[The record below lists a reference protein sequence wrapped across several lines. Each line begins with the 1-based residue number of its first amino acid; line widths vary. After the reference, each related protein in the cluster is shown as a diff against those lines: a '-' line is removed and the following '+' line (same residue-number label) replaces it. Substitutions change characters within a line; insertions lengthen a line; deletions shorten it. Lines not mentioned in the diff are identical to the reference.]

1 MFDGGLFRYILRYS
15 RAQQITVLLL
25 TLCSFPFLYISL
37 DIPKT
42 IINKAIGGKG
52 AEVTVLGYPL
62 ERVEYLLLLCAAF
75 LALVFING
83 AFKMKINTYKGVIA
97 ERMLRRLRFQL
108 YGRILRFPLDRF
120 QRISQGELISM
131 ITGEVEPLAGFIGD
145 AVAQPIFQGGTM
157 LTILIFMF
165 VQDPI
170 LGAASLIM
178 IPVQAYLIPRMQK
191 KVNQLS
197 KQRVLRVRKLSER
210 IGETVGGVR
219 EVRLNGT
226 SRFTL
231 ADFSHHLGG
240 MFDLRFEIYQ
250 RKFFIKFANNFINQ
264 LTVFLF
270 FTLGGLLVIKGN
282 LTLGAL
288 VAAIS
293 AYKDLSAPWREL
305 LDYYQQYQDCRIK
318 FDQIADQFDVGPGPE
333 ADMAKLT
340 APIDVRPPAP
350 DATLTAN
357 GLTWVDDAGV
367 AILSNISFEAARGTS
382 VAVVADGGAKDRLA
396 SVLGRLV
403 PPTSGKVSIGDRDLA
418 ALDEHEIGAFLAFL
432 GNDPVIFNGTISEN
446 VYYSLL
452 RNPPGPSASDAAKAR
467 AVQEAL
473 AAGNSPHDS
482 EGDWI
487 DYAAAGCRD
496 RVELAGWWL
505 TVMRTIDA
513 EQSLYERALN
523 ATIDP
528 AEHPGLVERIMTAR
542 RSIGERLVQE
552 GRSDLVNRFD
562 MASFNPYA
570 SVLENI
576 LFGLPTDERLTA
588 DNAARDPFVKGVL
601 RDAGLDAELSNVGIS
616 LADLLCELFRDVSP
630 GHPLYE
636 RFGFVEADMLTE
648 LEGLKRRAERD
659 ASALDAEDRAVL
671 LSLAFKL
678 VPERHRLGLIGP
690 ELQQKVVAARRAFR
704 TNLPAAFAD
713 AIEFFDETRYAPR
726 LSVIGNVLFGR
737 IAYARPGAEAVL
749 RALVDEVAGR
759 LGLREALILSVA
771 DLPVGIG
778 GSRLSALARQQIA
791 LARCLIKRPRLLILN
806 EALNAVKPEE
816 QARILANIRHLL
828 PDIILIWLGVRPPEA
843 GQFDQVIEIV
853 HGRLRADP
861 GQIAAPEAAPA
872 YDTPN
877 DELQGEIRLLAS
889 AKLFSTLDPAE
900 LKRLALTSQKVALR
914 AGEILI
920 RRGDVGDCAYLIVSG
935 GGEVLGAED
944 AEGNA
949 PVIAPFGPGAMVGE
963 LALLCNVARTATLR
977 ATEDLVALRIAKDT
991 LLQLI
996 EKDAQMAAG
1005 LLRVVSQNLVDV
1017 LNGRSYRPPPRVVS
1031 NRASAAE

>member
-15 RAQQITVLLL
+15 RAQQIGVLLL

-52 AEVTVLGYPL
+52 APVAVFGYELG
-62 ERVEYLLLLCAAF
+62 RVEYLLVLCAAF

-83 AFKMKINTYKGVIA
+83 AFKMKINTFKGVIA
-97 ERMLRRLRFQL
+97 ERMLRRLRFHL

-157 LTILIFMF
+157 ATILIFMF
-165 VQDPI
+165 MQDPI
-170 LGAASLIM
+170 LGAASLMM
-178 IPVQAYLIPRMQK
+178 IPVQAYLIPRLQK
-191 KVNQLS
+191 RVNALN
-197 KQRVLRVRKLSER
+197 KQRVLRMRKLSQR

-231 ADFSHHLGG
+231 ADFTSHLGG
-240 MFDLRFEIYQ
+240 MFDLRFEIFQ

-264 LTVFLF
+264 LTIFLF
-270 FTLGGLLVIKGN
+270 FTIGGLLVIKGN

-293 AYKDLSAPWREL
+293 AYKDLSSPWREL

-318 FDQIADQFDVGPGPE
+318 FDQIADQFDVEPGPE
-333 ADMAKLT
+333 ADPAKL
-340 APIDVRPPAP
+340 ALPIDITPPAP
-350 DATLTAN
+350 DAALSVS
-357 GLTWVDDAGV
+357 GVSWVDDAGV
-367 AILSNISFEAARGTS
+367 AILSNISFEAGRGTS

-403 PPTSGKVSIGDRDLA
+403 PPSSGKVVLGDRDLSV
-418 ALDEHEIGAFLAFL
+418 LDENEIGAFLAYL
-432 GNDPVIFNGTISEN
+432 GDDPVIFNGTISEN

-452 RNPPGPSASDAAKAR
+452 RRPPEPSASDTAKAR

-473 AAGNSPHDS
+473 TAGNSPHDA

-542 RSIGERLVQE
+542 RTIGERLSQE
-552 GRSDLVNRFD
+552 GRGDLVNHFD
-562 MASFNPYA
+562 MAAFNPYA
-570 SVLENI
+570 SVVENI
-576 LFGLPTDERLTA
+576 LFGLPTDDRLSA
-588 DNAARDPFVKGVL
+588 DRAARDPYVQGVL
-601 RDAGLDAELSNVGIS
+601 RDAGLDAELTSVGIS
-616 LADLLCELFRDVSP
+616 LADLLSELFRDVAS

-636 RFGFVEADMLTE
+636 RFGFVEPDMLPG
-648 LEGLKRRAERD
+648 LENLKRRAERD
-659 ASALDAEDRAVL
+659 AAALDAEDRAML

-690 ELQQKVVAARRAFR
+690 ELQQKIVAARRAFSAA
-704 TNLPAAFAD
+704 LPPTLAD

-726 LSVIGNVLFGR
+726 LSVMGNVLFGR
-737 IAYARPGAEAVL
+737 IAYARPGAEAAL
-749 RALVDEVAGR
+749 RELVDEVAGQ
-759 LGLREALILSVA
+759 LGLREAMILSVA

-791 LARCLIKRPRLLILN
+791 LARCLIKRPRVLILN
-806 EALNAVKPEE
+806 EAMNATKPEE
-816 QARILANIRHLL
+816 QARILANIRRLL
-828 PDIILIWLGVRPPEA
+828 PDIILISLGVRPPEA
-843 GQFDQVIEIV
+843 GQFDQVLEIV
-853 HGRLRADP
+853 HGRLAAAQ
-861 GQIAAPEAAPA
+861 GQIAAPEAAA
-872 YDTPN
+872 HDASG
-877 DELQGEIRLLAS
+877 DELQGEIRLLAN
-889 AKLFSTLDPAE
+889 AKLFSSLDQAE

-944 AEGNA
+944 ADGNA

-1017 LNGRSYRPPPRVVS
+1017 LNGRSYRTPARSLPAR
-1031 NRASAAE
+1031 AAE